1 MSAPARPSA
10 LFFLIAAGTVLGIAG
25 TDLVLPAVPSLPA
38 QLGGSAETA
47 QLVLAAYAFGTLAGL
62 LTFGE
67 LGARFDPRKLLIW
80 SLALFG
86 LASLAAAESPSIEW
100 LIALRLAQGA
110 FGSGPAV
117 FAPGFIHGLF
127 PQDRAAAA
135 MGRLGSIESLAPALA
150 PIAGAYLLEIGG
162 WEISFVLLA
171 VFSAL
176 IAAAVFWQRDRFP
189 RRQETEEH
197 HSYLAILKNRE
208 FVSYALSQA
217 LSLGGLLV
225 FVFGLPAV
233 LTGPLDRGI
242 EAFVIL
248 QVSGI
253 AVYIASANSSAWAAA
268 RFGTLRTIRAGT
280 AIMPCAFA
288 AISAYALAGAS
299 SLSVLVPLWALVNF
313 GFGIRGPIGFHRAIS
328 AARGDHSR
336 AAAIVVA
343 AILGTAALGTT
354 AVAPLI
360 SIGLWPLAIAGAAL
374 TALALLSLV
383 PLRALEE
390 SLGR

>member
-1 MSAPARPSA
+1 
-10 LFFLIAAGTVLGIAG
+10 
-25 TDLVLPAVPSLPA
+25 
-38 QLGGSAETA
+38 
-47 QLVLAAYAFGTLAGL
+47 
-62 LTFGE
+62 
-67 LGARFDPRKLLIW
+67 
-80 SLALFG
+80 
-86 LASLAAAESPSIEW
+86 
-100 LIALRLAQGA
+100 
-110 FGSGPAV
+110 
-117 FAPGFIHGLF
+117 
-127 PQDRAAAA
+127 

-242 EAFVIL
+242 EAFIIL

-253 AVYIASANSSAWAAA
+253 AVFIASANSSAWAAA

-288 AISAYALAGAS
+288 AISALAT
-299 SLSVLVPLWALVNF
+299 L
-313 GFGIRGPIGFHRAIS
+313 
-328 AARGDHSR
+328 
-336 AAAIVVA
+336 
-343 AILGTAALGTT
+343 
-354 AVAPLI
+354 AP
-360 SIGLWPLAIAGAAL
+360 A
-374 TALALLSLV
+374 
-383 PLRALEE
+383 
-390 SLGR
+390 